1 MHYYK
6 WNLWRETRSIV
17 HYFEFVK
24 TVKEKLSSID
34 VPLQLN
40 WMQFKM
46 SVMQIVVI
54 LDVGNC
60 HKIINSFTFKC
71 FNCNYTNLLVFDLF
85 RSSFSY
91 FIFFESILCRV
102 RLILNT
108 YTHTHESKHAC
119 HRRFFFSKNRLFER
133 VRVVDLVVILCTIFP
148 LGEVS
153 KD

>member
-91 FIFFESILCRV
+91 FFLKLSYVGFDWFL
-102 RLILNT
+102 
-108 YTHTHESKHAC
+108 THTHIHTKVNTRATED
-119 HRRFFFSKNRLFER
+119 FFSSKNRLFER